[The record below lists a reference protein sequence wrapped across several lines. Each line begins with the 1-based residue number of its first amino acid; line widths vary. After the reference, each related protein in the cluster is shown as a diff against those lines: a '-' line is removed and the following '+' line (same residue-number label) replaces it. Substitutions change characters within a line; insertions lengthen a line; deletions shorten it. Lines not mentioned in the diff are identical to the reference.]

1 MGQMN
6 RMGGLI
12 DTFLK
17 QEEERGEL
25 KNHTEAKSDDSLKK
39 ECVCGLEYSRT
50 TESAA
55 AQK

>member
-1 MGQMN
+1 MN

-17 QEEERGEL
+17 QEEKRGEL